1 MKLIQKAHVEAGQKI
16 GKLLKKEINK
26 MSTNNFSGE
35 VQVDFNLLGEEFG
48 TISAFKVETKITEL
62 LNIPRNWGGWGVKEI
77 KNG

>member
-1 MKLIQKAHVEAGQKI
+1 
-16 GKLLKKEINK
+16 
-26 MSTNNFSGE
+26 MSTKNFSGE